1 MGRAPTP
8 SLHERSQIK
17 ALSTAGYS
25 LKQIA
30 DVVKCSRKA
39 TEKFL
44 RLQEEYG
51 QFCGQRQIARLASTE
66 FVGLVASMLQ
76 KLRCGE

>member
-44 RLQEEYG
+44 RLQEEY
-51 QFCGQRQIARLASTE
+51 ASSVPERLFEVINRSGTAY
-66 FVGLVASMLQ
+66 
-76 KLRCGE
+76 